1 MNMVLVEAEESIST
15 PNKKSHK
22 DIMLEDYFK
31 TVLEKNFKVS
41 YLIIAGEKVEGNF
54 INKIINSILDAV
66 ELDEYPSIKNKNH
79 FSVCWE
85 SNEIIVKINNQS
97 SENNNSLWEI
107 VFEGRF
113 ATLEEFRTRFLS
125 TLVNRKFI
133 KQKHCLYD
141 EISDEICTVA
151 YPILREL
158 ENMLRNYLL
167 RFFTKKF
174 GLKWWDINKTP
185 QLDGKVKERGERTFG
200 SLLDLQLYSIDFI
213 DLTELL
219 DGKVRIENHEVVEA
233 IEFLSNVREDID
245 KFDRKVEGLNNKLLG
260 NWKKFFE
267 EHITIG
273 NFIAMWKDLYQI
285 RCDVAHNSFMNLTK
299 FTRLVDCYHQIK
311 IQIDRL
317 IEDIK
322 IVKSIE
328 YEILEKI
335 LGLSI
340 IISKT
345 DVDTL
350 LKYGSIPLS
359 PQNFSKE
366 TLSTSEFDSLFNAVK
381 DELKIF
387 GEYEE
392 EEYQFNLDNEDDT
405 PMPNTQLTSIIK
417 TLVFSSISDEVTNA
431 LHVGLK
437 NKKFL

>member
-1 MNMVLVEAEESIST
+1 MALIETEESILT
-15 PNKKSHK
+15 PNKKNHK
-22 DIMLEDYFK
+22 DIILEDYFK
-31 TVLEKNFKVS
+31 KALEKKFKVS
-41 YLIIAGEKVEGNF
+41 YLMIVGEDVEGRF
-54 INKIINSILDAV
+54 INKIINKIFDAI
-66 ELDEYPSIKNKNH
+66 ELDEYPQITNKNH
-79 FSVCWE
+79 FSVLWE
-85 SNEIIVKINNQS
+85 SNEITVKISNQR
-97 SENNNSLWEI
+97 SENNNSLWEV
-107 VFEGRF
+107 VFEGGF
-113 ATLEEFRTRFLS
+113 ATLEDFRTRFLS
-125 TLVNRKFI
+125 TLVNYKFV

-151 YPILREL
+151 YPMLREL

-174 GLKWWDINKTP
+174 GLKWWEVNKIP
-185 QLDGKVKERGERTFG
+185 QLEGKIKERGERTFSG
-200 SLLDLQLYSIDFI
+200 LLDLQLYSIDFI

-219 DGKVRIENHEVVEA
+219 DGKVRVENHDIIEA
-233 IEFLSNVREDID
+233 IEFLSSAREDGD
-245 KFDRKVEGLNNKLLG
+245 KFDRKVEGLKNKLLG

-299 FTRLVDCYHQIK
+299 FTRLVDCYNQIK

-335 LGLSI
+335 LELSI
-340 IISKT
+340 RISKT
-345 DVDTL
+345 DVETL
-350 LKYGSIPLS
+350 LKYGSMPLT

-366 TLSTSEFDSLFNAVK
+366 TLSISEFDGLFSAVK
-381 DELKIF
+381 NELKIF
-387 GEYEE
+387 GEYGEE
-392 EEYQFNLDNEDDT
+392 DYQFNLDNGEDV
-405 PMPNTQLTSIIK
+405 PLSNTQLTSISK
-417 TLVFSSISDEVTNA
+417 TLLFSSISEEVTNA